1 MTPPPTSHANR
12 LLFVEARL
20 AVVSS
25 TCVLMMPS
33 PVSTYGWITPT
44 FGENITL
51 PMNEKTFDE
60 AFGPSPK
67 KLSMKLSSNSLPTT
81 LPMEPIET
89 PRLRVLLSH
98 EEISGQPE

>member
-1 MTPPPTSHANR
+1 MTPPPTSQANR
-12 LLFVEARL
+12 LLLVDNRL
-20 AVVSS
+20 GVVNS
-25 TCVLMMPS
+25 TWVLMTPR

-51 PMNEKTFDE
+51 PMNEKTLDV

-98 EEISGQPE
+98 EEISGQ